1 LQAADSTTA
10 GEGLFTHLYTKQ
22 TSLGETI
29 SWTTNIRKHFD
40 MNVSAASTYT
50 IPTRKNIYPAGT
62 PAKSGAG
69 SVSTNLNS
77 FTEVVSTEFTAYTNT
92 GWLIAASFDYTYTYT
107 ASPTYNVSAPVLTP
121 SIAKQLFKK
130 KNGELR
136 FTVFDVLDKN
146 TLVSKTNT
154 STNIS
159 YSRTN
164 VLSRYAMLTFTY
176 NLNNFQGQ
184 QQRRGNFPG
193 GGPRFFGRPP
203 GGGPPGGGGNFQG
216 GPLP

>member
-1 LQAADSTTA
+1 
-10 GEGLFTHLYTKQ
+10 
-22 TSLGETI
+22 
-29 SWTTNIRKHFD
+29 
-40 MNVSAASTYT
+40 M
-50 IPTRKNIYPAGT
+50 
-62 PAKSGAG
+62 
-69 SVSTNLNS
+69 
-77 FTEVVSTEFTAYTNT
+77 
-92 GWLIAASFDYTYTYT
+92 AASFDYTYTWT
-107 ASPTYNVSAPVLTP
+107 GSTTYNVSAPVLTP

-136 FTVFDVLDKN
+136 FTVFDVFDKN
-146 TLVSKTNT
+146 TLVSKSSST
-154 STNIS
+154 TNIS

-184 QQRRGNFPG
+184 QRRGTFPG

-203 GGGPPGGGGNFQG
+203 GGGPPGGGGGGNFQG